1 MYRFLVV
8 LLGATLSILPD
19 SLKAERGKALPPPT
33 FDIPFDDIDP
43 VVAQAELNGQ
53 IAAFLDRLQNHW
65 GSSPESLRGKVTGD
79 IERNE
84 REALVVA
91 KRFADHGV
99 LEGYDFREGSLIAG
113 QYLVLQRP
121 VNGLNEFIDY
131 YRALKTSLIESYGPP
146 AEDQAVWSNDLYQP
160 LPDYWGI
167 AVQMGHLRYAA
178 GWDTPDGRITVE
190 LTGNHH
196 SRLTINYRSKDSLEP
211 SRNTE
216 SLTASAAH
224 P

>member
-1 MYRFLVV
+1 MYRFPAFILSAI
-8 LLGATLSILPD
+8 LAIAPTSLRAESGATS
-19 SLKAERGKALPPPT
+19 PPPT
-33 FDIPFDDIDP
+33 FDLPFDDIDP
-43 VVAQAELNGQ
+43 AVAQAELAQ
-53 IAAFLDRLQNHW
+53 HIAVFLNRLQMYR
-65 GSSPESLRGKVTGD
+65 GSSPEAIRDQVTGE

-84 REALVVA
+84 RGTLVVA

-99 LEGYDFREGSLIAG
+99 LEGYDFQEGSLVAG

-131 YRALKTSLIESYGPP
+131 YKGLKTSLTEHYGQPS
-146 AEDQAVWSNDLYQP
+146 EDRTVWTNDLYQP

-178 GWDTPDGRITVE
+178 TWNTPAGMITIE

-196 SRLTINYRSKDSLEP
+196 SRLMIEYRSTSFVE
-211 SRNTE
+211 RGHR
-216 SLTASAAH
+216 A
-224 P
+224 

>member
-1 MYRFLVV
+1 MCRIFM
-8 LLGATLSILPD
+8 LLFMAVFSIVPTSLWAESGAP
-19 SLKAERGKALPPPT
+19 LPPPT

-43 VVAQAELNGQ
+43 AVAQADLNEH
-53 IAAFLDRLQNHW
+53 IATFLNRLQDHW
-65 GSSPESLRGKVTGD
+65 GASPESLRDKVTGD

-99 LEGYDFREGSLIAG
+99 LEGYDFREGSLVAG

-131 YRALKTSLIESYGPP
+131 YSALKTSMTNTYGRPT
-146 AEDQAVWSNDLYQP
+146 EDQSIWKNDLYQP

-178 GWDTPDGRITVE
+178 RWETPAGIITIE

-196 SRLTINYRSKDSLEP
+196 SRLMIEYRSTSFVE
-211 SRNTE
+211 RGHR
-216 SLTASAAH
+216 A
-224 P
+224 

>member
-1 MYRFLVV
+1 MHRFLVA
-8 LLGATLSILPD
+8 LLGAILSALPA
-19 SLKAERGKALPPPT
+19 SLSAETGKTLPPPT

-43 VVAQAELNGQ
+43 VVAQAELNGH
-53 IAAFLDRLQNHW
+53 IATFLNRLEDHW
-65 GSSPESLRGKVTGD
+65 GASPESLRGKVTGD

-84 REALVVA
+84 RETLVVA

-99 LEGYDFREGSLIAG
+99 LEGYDFQEGLLVAG

-131 YRALKTSLIESYGPP
+131 YSALKTSLTNTYGQPT
-146 AEDQAVWSNDLYQP
+146 EDQSVWKNDLYQP

-178 GWDTPDGRITVE
+178 RWDTPDGMITIE

-196 SRLTINYRSKDSLEP
+196 SRLMIEYRSTHFVE
-211 SRNTE
+211 RGRT
-216 SLTASAAH
+216 T
-224 P
+224 

>member
-1 MYRFLVV
+1 MSRLPIFI
-8 LLGATLSILPD
+8 LSAILT
-19 SLKAERGKALPPPT
+19 ALPAAINAESPAPLPAPI

-43 VVAQAELNGQ
+43 VVAQAELNGH
-53 IAAFLDRLQNHW
+53 IATFLNRLQAHW
-65 GSSPESLRGKVTGD
+65 GMSPESLRNKLTGD

-84 REALVVA
+84 RDTLVVA

-99 LEGYDFREGSLIAG
+99 FEGYDFQEGSLVAG

-131 YRALKTSLIESYGPP
+131 YRALKASLTEHYGQPS
-146 AEDQAVWSNDLYQP
+146 EDRTVWTNDLYQP

-178 GWDTPDGRITVE
+178 GWNTADGSITIE

-196 SRLTINYRSKDSLEP
+196 SRLTINYRSTASLEP
-211 SRNTE
+211 SRNT
-216 SLTASAAH
+216 
-224 P
+224 

>member
-1 MYRFLVV
+1 MCR
-8 LLGATLSILPD
+8 LLIVILLTIVSIVPTSLRAETGAP
-19 SLKAERGKALPPPT
+19 LPPPT
-33 FDIPFDDIDP
+33 FDVPFDDIDP
-43 VVAQAELNGQ
+43 VVAQTELTQ
-53 IAAFLDRLQNHW
+53 HIAVFLNRLQTYR
-65 GSSPESLRGKVTGD
+65 GSSPEAIRNQVTGD

-84 REALVVA
+84 RETLVVA
-91 KRFADHGV
+91 KHFADHGV
-99 LEGYDFREGSLIAG
+99 LEGYDFQEGSLVAG

-131 YRALKTSLIESYGPP
+131 YRALKTSLTKSYGPP

-178 GWDTPDGRITVE
+178 SWNTSDGLVTVE

-196 SRLTINYRSKDSLEP
+196 SRLTINYRSAASLEP
-211 SRNTE
+211 SRNT
-216 SLTASAAH
+216 
-224 P
+224 